1 MTLLTRREPEIVERI
16 APLLIRPLE
25 MVKRKAIES
34 AMILCQGDEVE
45 AAKRLGIS
53 RSGIRKMLRKY
64 REVDACLA

>member
-1 MTLLTRREPEIVERI
+1 MTLLMRREPEIVERI

-25 MVKRKAIES
+25 MVKRKAVES

-53 RSGIRKMLRKY
+53 RSGIRKMLAKY
-64 REVDACLA
+64 REVDECLA

>member
-1 MTLLTRREPEIVERI
+1 MTLLVRREPEIVERI

-64 REVDACLA
+64 REVDECLA

>member
-1 MTLLTRREPEIVERI
+1 MTLLARRTPEIVERI

-53 RSGIRKMLRKY
+53 RSGIRKMLLKY
-64 REVDACLA
+64 RGLD